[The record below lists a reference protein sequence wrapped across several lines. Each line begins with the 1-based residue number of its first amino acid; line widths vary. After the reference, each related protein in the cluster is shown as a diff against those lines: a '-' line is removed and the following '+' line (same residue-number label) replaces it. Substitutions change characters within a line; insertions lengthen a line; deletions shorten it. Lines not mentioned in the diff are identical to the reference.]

1 MLIVCYEEKQTGN
14 QTYKR
19 VSQSDFETM
28 LNDPN
33 INIVHAFRETADI
46 VRRSENME
54 KAFNANYERYGF
66 KSTDIGRQFVSTL
79 GRTNGHK
86 CTFVGLKLENRK
98 YPCIIKDETTGDTYK
113 VSPSYLHKYFD

>member
-19 VSQSDFETM
+19 VSQSDFEAM

-46 VRRSENME
+46 VRRS
-54 KAFNANYERYGF
+54 
-66 KSTDIGRQFVSTL
+66 QFVSTL